1 MLGLALECPALGGS
15 RAPPGPRRAAR
26 HAARHARAN
35 LPVRDLGEIS
45 MGLGRMVLPRGSM
58 GLP

>member
-1 MLGLALECPALGGS
+1 MLGLALECPAPGGS
-15 RAPPGPRRAAR
+15 RAPPGPRR
-26 HAARHARAN
+26 AARHARAN